1 MIVPML
7 PTQFLERA
15 LKLYPHKLGVVCE
28 DKRFTYQQYRERVNQ
43 LSNVL
48 LDMGLRQ
55 GDRVAFLGPNCH
67 RLLEAYYGVIQIG
80 AILLPLNIRLLPAD
94 FALDKMTSSASV
106 SQRMVISRRRDGL
119 S

>member
-28 DKRFTYQQYRERVNQ
+28 DKRFTYQQYGERVNQ

-48 LDMGLRQ
+48 LDMGVKQ

-80 AILLPLNIRLLPAD
+80 FHI
-94 FALDKMTSSASV
+94 
-106 SQRMVISRRRDGL
+106 
-119 S
+119 